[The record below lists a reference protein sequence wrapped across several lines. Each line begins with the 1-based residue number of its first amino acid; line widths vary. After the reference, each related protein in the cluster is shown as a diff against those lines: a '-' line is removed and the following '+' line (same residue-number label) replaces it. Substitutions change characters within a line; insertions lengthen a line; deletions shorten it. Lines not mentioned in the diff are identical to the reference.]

1 MAQAIAKKMG
11 LKPGMRALLL
21 CAPSGYAKL
30 LEPLSSGVVISE
42 ALNGTHEFVQYFA
55 TRKSELKKQA
65 GDLLKHAG
73 PKALVWIAYPKK
85 TSGMESDLDRETVRE
100 VLSAFGWRAVSI
112 VAINDVWAALRFRP
126 VGEVKA
132 RG

>member
-1 MAQAIAKKMG
+1 
-11 LKPGMRALLL
+11 MRALLL
-21 CAPSGYAKL
+21 HAPSGYAKL
-30 LEPLSSGVVISE
+30 LEPLPSGVVISE

-65 GDLLKHAG
+65 GGLLKHAG
-73 PKALVWIAYPKK
+73 PGGLVWIAYPKK

-132 RG
+132 RGRK